1 MAERMQVRLVN
12 VEFLRPGPPQNQL
25 LSPLTQYL
33 AICGEA
39 GAGVVTVPY
48 EHATFERKLKE
59 LRYETGDPADRLAML
74 HDMGVDMGR
83 LLGAVP
89 GLPGSL
95 AIDPDR
101 DGVLVHLRLTVSAS
115 ELALLPFEFAKVPIG
130 PNVTAEGWLALQTRP
145 PVTLTRHIRN
155 VSAESVVWP
164 DRPRILF
171 VAGDPDVIPFV
182 EHRAALLEA
191 IGPFAQPGRDDAVKS
206 ADGSREQFGELLT
219 VLVNPTLNDVFRE
232 CREARYTHVH
242 ILTHG
247 DFDDAASDS
256 YGRSYG
262 LVLRG
267 SESGSDVVSGERFA
281 SALTAMVDG
290 HIHRPTV
297 ITVASCDSGN
307 VGSVVRPGAS
317 FAHALHQGGVA
328 LVVASQFPLSV
339 EGSVPLVAT
348 LYRGLLWGDHPLVL
362 LREIRAE
369 LHARYTSRWHDWAS
383 LVVYE
388 ALPRDMAQQLERAR
402 YFQAKRA
409 VDAALQRIDDAA
421 EGADVLA
428 VAASGTTPEAALANL
443 FGATARALEHLPVD
457 GPFAIECTGL
467 RASAGKRL
475 AQVAFALAARG
486 SGTPLGKD
494 CLELLDDARAGYERA
509 VRGLLVGDGRTLQHI
524 ATLHWLAVQL
534 ESLSAVLGK
543 PPEPGRWEA
552 AKLCADMY
560 AGHAELEERA
570 WAQGSLAEL
579 WLLTL
584 SRPARETD
592 ETAARDAAE
601 RVLQHARELAR
612 MYPSRDGFPVA
623 STRRQFAR
631 YVDWWGHPRFER
643 DLAAQGVDRRVTW
656 SGAGRLLEVAAAVV
670 RILQPKSATGTAASP
685 PAAMGKPP
693 MHPAIVADLS
703 MPPAVVNPSTD
714 RGTDDA
720 TAAALAA
727 PAGGTPPPRPGGGS
741 NGAFFDVRMLPAGH
755 GDCLWIEYGDKAS
768 THRLLIDGG
777 TQASATGLLKHV
789 AALPEHDR
797 QFELLICSHI
807 DSDHI
812 GGVLPLMK
820 TVRQGVRFADVWFN
834 GWRHLS
840 GQLGSKQGE
849 MFSSA
854 IEDLHLPWNAWRQG
868 HAIVIDGDDLP
879 TATLAGGMKLTL
891 LSPTPVQLE
900 KLAPAWHQE
909 LKKAGLVPG
918 AHVDYSRFLK
928 GSPSTSTD
936 VDKLAETPFDGDAA
950 PANGSCIAVLA
961 EFGGASVL
969 FGADAHDP
977 VLRESVRKLL
987 RKRGIDRLKLD
998 ALKVSHHASQ
1008 NNLSKDLLALI
1019 DCKRY
1024 CISTNGDYFCHPDR
1038 EAIGRIIK
1046 YGGARPELSFNYL
1059 SRYNEVWKRPDL
1071 QERFGYSA
1079 RYPEK
1084 VEEGVVLTLLAANR

>member
-1 MAERMQVRLVN
+1 MAESIQVRLVN

-59 LRYETGDPADRLAML
+59 LRYETGDPGDRLAML

-83 LLGAVP
+83 ILGAVP

-95 AIDPDR
+95 AVDPDH

-115 ELALLPFEFAKVPIG
+115 ELALLPFEFAKIPVG
-130 PNVTAEGWLALQTRP
+130 PNATAEGWLALQTRP
-145 PVTLTRHIRN
+145 PVALTRHIRN

-164 DRPRILF
+164 HRPRILF

-182 EHRAALLEA
+182 EHRAALLQA
-191 IGPFAQPGRDDAVKS
+191 IGPFAFPGRDDSAKS

-219 VLVNPTLNDVFRE
+219 ILVNPTLNDVFRE
-232 CREARYTHVH
+232 CRDARYTHVH

-281 SALTAMVDG
+281 SALTAIIDG
-290 HIHRPTV
+290 RTHRPTV
-297 ITVASCDSGN
+297 ISVASCDSGN

-317 FAHALHQGGVA
+317 FAHALHQGGVP

-409 VDAALQRIDDAA
+409 VDAALEGIDGAV
-421 EGADVLA
+421 EGAVFSSD
-428 VAASGTTPEAALANL
+428 ASRTDAGAALADL
-443 FGATARALEHLPVD
+443 YAATAHALAHLPVD
-457 GPFAIECTGL
+457 GAFAVECTGL

-475 AQVAFALAARG
+475 AQVAFALEGKGFANPF
-486 SGTPLGKD
+486 TKD
-494 CLELLDDARAGYERA
+494 CVALLDDARADYERA
-509 VRGLLVGDGRTLQHI
+509 VRGLLVGDGSTLQHI

-543 PPEPGRWEA
+543 PSEPGRWEA

-560 AGHAELEERA
+560 AGHAELEQRA

-579 WLLTL
+579 WLLRL
-584 SRPARETD
+584 ARSGPQTD
-592 ETAARDAAE
+592 EAAVRDAAD
-601 RVLQHARELAR
+601 RALRHARGLAQL
-612 MYPSRDGFPVA
+612 YPSRDAFPVA

-631 YVDWWGHPRFER
+631 YVDWWGDPRFER
-643 DLAAQGVDRRVTW
+643 DLSAQGVDRHAAW
-656 SGAGRLLEVAAAVV
+656 SGAGGLLEVAAAVV
-670 RILQPKSATGTAASP
+670 GILQPKSATGTLLAPPRTAAGEP
-685 PAAMGKPP
+685 
-693 MHPAIVADLS
+693 S
-703 MPPAVVNPSTD
+703 MP
-714 RGTDDA
+714 A
-720 TAAALAA
+720 TAAANSSTARHAEDDAPALAA
-727 PAGGTPPPRPGGGS
+727 PAGGTRPQRPGS
-741 NGAFFDVRMLPAGH
+741 NGAFFDVRMLPAGN
-755 GDCLWIEYGDKAS
+755 GDCLWIEYGDKGT

-777 TQASATGLLKHV
+777 TQPSATGLLKHV
-789 AALPEHDR
+789 AALPERDR
-797 QFELLICSHI
+797 QFELLVCSHI

-820 TVRQGVRFADVWFN
+820 TVAQGVRFGDVWFN

-868 HAIVIDGDDLP
+868 HAIVVDGDDLP
-879 TATLAGGMKLTL
+879 TATLPGGMKITL
-891 LSPTPVQLE
+891 LSPTPPQLE
-900 KLAPAWHQE
+900 KLAPAWQQE

-936 VDKLAETPFDGDAA
+936 VDKLADTPFDGDAA
-950 PANGSCIAVLA
+950 PANGSSIAVLA
-961 EFGGASVL
+961 EFGGASIL
-969 FGADAHDP
+969 LGADAHDP

-987 RKRGIDRLKLD
+987 RKRGVDRLKLD

-1019 DCKRY
+1019 DCRRY

-1046 YGGARPELSFNYL
+1046 YGGASPELSFNYL
-1059 SRYNEVWKRPDL
+1059 TRYNEIWKRPDL
-1071 QERFGYSA
+1071 QERYRYSA
-1079 RYPEK
+1079 RYPEQAD
-1084 VEEGVVLTLLAANR
+1084 EGVGVSLLAAR

>member
-164 DRPRILF
+164 DRPRMLF

-388 ALPRDMAQQLERAR
+388 ALPSDMARQLDRAR

-421 EGADVLA
+421 EHADVLTT
-428 VAASGTTPEAALANL
+428 AASARAAEAALAEL
-443 FGATARALEHLPVD
+443 YGATARALEHLPVD
-457 GPFAIECTGL
+457 GPFAIECSGL
-467 RASAGKRL
+467 RASAAKRL
-475 AQVAFALAARG
+475 AQVAFASTGKAIA
-486 SGTPLGKD
+486 TPFGKD
-494 CLELLDDARAGYERA
+494 CLELLDDARAGYESA

-543 PPEPGRWEA
+543 PSEPGRWEA

-584 SRPARETD
+584 SRPAGETD
-592 ETAARDAAE
+592 ETGARDAAE

-612 MYPSRDGFPVA
+612 MYPSRDAFPVA

-631 YVDWWGHPRFER
+631 YVDWWADPRFER
-643 DLAAQGVDRRVTW
+643 DLAAQGVHRRAAW
-656 SGAGRLLEVAAAVV
+656 SGAGQLLEVAAAVV
-670 RILQPKSATGTAASP
+670 GILQPRSATDSAPAPAHATIANASSLATDTAPSSSESRSDG
-685 PAAMGKPP
+685 AADP
-693 MHPAIVADLS
+693 
-703 MPPAVVNPSTD
+703 
-714 RGTDDA
+714 
-720 TAAALAA
+720 LAA
-727 PAGGTPPPRPGGGS
+727 PAGGTRPQQQDGRR
-741 NGAFFDVRMLPAGH
+741 NGPFFDVRMLPAGH
-755 GDCLWIEYGDKAS
+755 GDCLWIEYGDNAA

-789 AALPEHDR
+789 GALPEHDR
-797 QFELLICSHI
+797 QFELLVLSHI

-812 GGVLPLMK
+812 GGALPLLK
-820 TVRQGVRFADVWFN
+820 TVAQGLRFGDVWFN

-868 HAIVIDGDDLP
+868 HAIVVDGDDLP
-879 TATLAGGMKLTL
+879 ATILPGGMKLTL
-891 LSPTPVQLE
+891 LSPTPAQLA
-900 KLAPAWHQE
+900 KLAPAWQQE
-909 LKKAGLVPG
+909 LKQAGLVAG
-918 AHVDYSRFLK
+918 AHIDYSRFLK

-936 VDKLAETPFDGDAA
+936 VDKLADTPFDGDAA
-950 PANGSCIAVLA
+950 PANGSSIAVLA
-961 EFGGASVL
+961 EYAGASVL

-987 RKRGIDRLKLD
+987 RKRGVDRLTLA

-1059 SRYNEVWKRPDL
+1059 SRYNDVWKRPDL
-1071 QERFGYSA
+1071 QERYGYSA

-1084 VEEGVVLTLLAANR
+1084 AEEGVAVALLAANR